1 MENTFFA
8 INSCF
13 STEIYDEK
21 YLYQK
26 LENIYSFA
34 DNYLDIS
41 SKIYLINDGPISIP
55 INHNKIK
62 VISSKKRLGRDVE
75 PVNKVVTCFNYFI
88 ESDCDT
94 IIWLLDDFY
103 TFPSFIQKLKESKH
117 DIILSRFNL
126 NPNLFENFLFIKNN
140 KFLVLNL
147 IDFLKKYNERFDE
160 SFIVNFLYE
169 MKLSESEKI
178 NFDLIK
184 SFRPHKNFKMLSE
197 EELENYSQYDLLY
210 QSTGFDAGV
219 YGKDIFFKNTI

>member
-1 MENTFFA
+1 MKNTFFA

-13 STEIYDEK
+13 STDIYDEK
-21 YLYQK
+21 HLYQK

-55 INHNKIK
+55 INHDKIK
-62 VISSKKRLGRDVE
+62 VISSKKRLGRDIE
-75 PVNKVVTCFNYFI
+75 PANKVVTCFNYFI

-103 TFPSFIQKLKESKH
+103 IFPSFIHKLKESKQ

-126 NPNLFENFLFIKNN
+126 NSNLFENFLFIKNN

-147 IDFLKKYNERFDE
+147 IDFLQKYNKRFDE
-160 SFIVNFLYE
+160 SFIVNFLCE
-169 MKLSESEKI
+169 MKLSDSEKI

-184 SFRPHKNFKMLSE
+184 SFRPHKNFKMLNK

-210 QSTGFDAGV
+210 QSTGFNTEV